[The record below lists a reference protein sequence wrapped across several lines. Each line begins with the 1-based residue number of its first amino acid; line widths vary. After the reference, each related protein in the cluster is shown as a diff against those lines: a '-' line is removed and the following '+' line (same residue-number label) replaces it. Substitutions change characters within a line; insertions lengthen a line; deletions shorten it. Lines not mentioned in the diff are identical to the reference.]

1 MSNIGHIRAIA
12 FDVFGTLLRIHD
24 PRNHWRQLLTAA
36 RRQRGVAILDPRREP
51 IETMAAFAA
60 ASGVRF
66 QPGWQA
72 DLEAEIA
79 SIRMAPGAG
88 AILADL
94 RAAEYRIALASNLA
108 PAYIPTVDRLLGDL
122 VDVRCY
128 SCAADVQ
135 AVKPEPAFFRALT
148 ERLDLAAAHILMVG
162 DSLASDIA
170 GAAAAGMP
178 ALHLQPQIDD
188 PGENQI
194 RNLFEVPM
202 ALGQMGNA
210 SGLSRRHNLSA
221 EEHRAR
227 TQAHA
232 LAAIDMVDAVEAG
245 RILGLSSEIPIS
257 ELQSL
262 EAQQALIRMQ
272 RGGAAWYPVAQFDR
286 RHGRIFPVI
295 QRLKQ
300 MQPAY
305 MSNLRLAYWLGR
317 AHVDFG
323 RAPSEMLGQDDDAVI
338 AAFARAIAP
347 ETHG

>member
-1 MSNIGHIRAIA
+1 MTLLGNIRAIA

-24 PRNHWRQLLTAA
+24 PRDHWRQLLTAA
-36 RRQRGVAILDPRREP
+36 RRQHGLAMLDPCRAP

-66 QPGWQA
+66 QPEWQA

-88 AILADL
+88 ETLADL
-94 RAAEYRIALASNLA
+94 RAAGYRIALASNLA

-122 VDVRCY
+122 TDIRCY
-128 SCAADVQ
+128 SCAEDVQ
-135 AVKPEPAFFRALT
+135 AIKPEPAFFHALT
-148 ERLDLAAAHILMVG
+148 VKLGLAAADILMVG

-178 ALHLQPQIDD
+178 ALHLQPQLDN

-194 RNLFEVPM
+194 RNLFEVPI
-202 ALGQMGNA
+202 ALGLKGNA
-210 SGLSRRHNLSA
+210 SWRSPRHNLSA

-227 TQAHA
+227 AQAHA
-232 LAAIDMVDAVEAG
+232 LAAIDMVGAVEAG
-245 RILGLSSEIPIS
+245 RILGVASENPIS
-257 ELQSL
+257 ELQSF
-262 EAQQALIRMQ
+262 EAQQALLRVQ
-272 RGGAAWYPVAQFDR
+272 RGGAAWYPLAQFDR

-300 MQPAY
+300 MQPAH
-305 MSNLRLAYWLGR
+305 MSHLRLAYWLCR
-317 AHVDFG
+317 AHADFG

-338 AAFARAIAP
+338 AAFARAIEP
-347 ETHG
+347 EMHR